1 MLDKI
6 IEASNGRFFSVVFI
20 KKDGT
25 QRHMVARLG
34 VTKHLKGGQC
44 TLDKS
49 RYIVAYDVEKGGYRA
64 INRETIVSCKLDGV
78 EYAY

>member
-1 MLDKI
+1 MLDQI
-6 IEASNGRFFSVVFI
+6 IEQSNGRFFSVVFI

-25 QRHMVARLG
+25 ERHMVARLG

-49 RYIVAYDVEKGGYRA
+49 RYIVAYDVENGGYRS
-64 INRETIVSCKLDGV
+64 INRDTIISCKLDGV
-78 EYAY
+78 EYA